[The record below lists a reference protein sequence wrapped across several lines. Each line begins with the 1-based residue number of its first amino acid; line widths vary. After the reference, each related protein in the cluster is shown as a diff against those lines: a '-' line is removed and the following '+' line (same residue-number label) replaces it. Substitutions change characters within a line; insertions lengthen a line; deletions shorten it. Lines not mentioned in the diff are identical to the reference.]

1 MWVCFSWLSL
11 RGHKNHYL
19 YFLLNFM
26 LRFPV
31 EVESLIK
38 NSRLKKTQ
46 IKGRN
51 TSVRSALGKKG
62 FWRPFWTQWFPTT
75 KVPQNGSMILSAM
88 AIHTTEKEYSL
99 AIKTPKKSLMKKNRS
114 HAQCNSII
122 IIYGVLPLMIMVKIS
137 SFRALLWIYMS
148 GQIVEEKME

>member
-1 MWVCFSWLSL
+1 
-11 RGHKNHYL
+11 
-19 YFLLNFM
+19 M

-62 FWRPFWTQWFPTT
+62 F
-75 KVPQNGSMILSAM
+75 
-88 AIHTTEKEYSL
+88 
-99 AIKTPKKSLMKKNRS
+99 
-114 HAQCNSII
+114 
-122 IIYGVLPLMIMVKIS
+122 
-137 SFRALLWIYMS
+137 
-148 GQIVEEKME
+148 